1 MIELNPVMADPRP
14 GQLRLVQSLAVLD
27 EATGIAPPL
36 KNFRFIRPD
45 RYLIPFRVVPEG

>member
-14 GQLRLVQSLAVLD
+14 AQLRVVQSLGSSGWSNGNSPSI
-27 EATGIAPPL
+27 E
-36 KNFRFIRPD
+36 NSRFVRPD